1 MPDLTAMELEA
12 RELTAALPTSQLDE
26 VRRFFTGALFTA
38 VLAAVGTV
46 LVTVALTVVVVG
58 APVVAAL
65 VAYVVVRHVK
75 ESPAASRPVDLRSP

>member
-1 MPDLTAMELEA
+1 MADPTAMELEA
-12 RELTAALPTSQLDE
+12 RELTATLPTSQLDE

-58 APVVAAL
+58 APVFAAL
-65 VAYVVVRHVK
+65 IAYVVVRHVK
-75 ESPAASRPVDLRSP
+75 ESAAASRLVDPVSP